1 MSTLTPQNPAHAA
14 GSSDPSIDRLPWVK
28 VLAWLTG
35 IIAAVEVIFLG
46 MIATIVPP
54 IAAGIALTVVGLV
67 VLRRARRTGIV
78 ILGLTSLL
86 LIIGF
91 APFAASHLA
100 HPESAVDFTH
110 AVVGTF
116 GRLLAVIAAIGA
128 WRKASPSGAR
138 RLAVAAIGL
147 AGLTVAASSIAMLVS
162 TGDAAEANDVPTIIA
177 DSQFAET
184 ISIASGETLYV
195 DNTDVFRHTFTVVDT
210 DIDVELPAAVGVRVP
225 IDLPAG
231 VYDVI
236 CDISGHEHMT
246 ATLEVE

>member
-1 MSTLTPQNPAHAA
+1 MSTITPQSSAHAA
-14 GSSDPSIDRLPWVK
+14 GSIDPSTDRLPWVK

-46 MIATIVPP
+46 MIATVVPP
-54 IAAGIALTVVGLV
+54 LAAGIVLTIVGII
-67 VLRRARRTGIV
+67 VLRRARRTGIA
-78 ILGLTSLL
+78 ILGLTSLVL
-86 LIIGF
+86 MIGS
-91 APFAASHLA
+91 APFAVSHLP
-100 HPESAVDFTH
+100 HPESAIDFTH

-128 WRKASPSGAR
+128 WRQAAPAGAR

-147 AGLTVAASSIAMLVS
+147 AGLTVAISSIAMLVS
-162 TGDAAEANDVPTIIA
+162 TGDDARADDVTTVIAGSHFA
-177 DSQFAET
+177 DSIT
-184 ISIASGETLYV
+184 VDRGDTLYV

-210 DIDVELPAAVGVRVP
+210 TIDVELPASVGVRVP

-236 CDISGHEHMT
+236 CDIPGHEHMT
-246 ATLEVE
+246 TSLEVQ